1 MTLDTRHLS
10 KLLSHASTDTQ
21 ALIQTML
28 EQDEV
33 DQRWATQIGPA
44 LTQQD
49 VARLLE
55 VSVQAVSKN
64 KQLLRITNRDGRV
77 VYPVFQF
84 DGRRPLPGLGV
95 VLTALHGALLPL
107 TSASWLTLRTP
118 ALGDR
123 SPAQALRDD
132 DVATVLALAHQ
143 VARAAA

>member
-1 MTLDTRHLS
+1 MSIDTRHLA
-10 KLLSHASTDTQ
+10 KLVAHASTETQ

-33 DQRWATQIGPA
+33 DQQWAAQIGPA

-55 VSVQAVSKN
+55 VSVQAVSKS

-84 DGRRPLPGLGV
+84 DGRRVLPGLGL
-95 VLTALHGALLPL
+95 VLAALNGALLPL
-107 TSASWLTLRTP
+107 TTASWLTLPTP
-118 ALGDR
+118 ALCER
-123 SPAQALRDD
+123 SPAEALRDA
-132 DVATVLALAHQ
+132 DVPAVVALAHQ